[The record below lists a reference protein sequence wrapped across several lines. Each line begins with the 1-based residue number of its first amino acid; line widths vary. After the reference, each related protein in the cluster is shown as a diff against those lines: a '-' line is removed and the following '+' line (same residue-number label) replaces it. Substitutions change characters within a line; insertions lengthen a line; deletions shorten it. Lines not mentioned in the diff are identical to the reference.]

1 MCIFTKKNNMI
12 SVQEALAIIKK
23 NQYTATA
30 IEKYLDSCLNFTL
43 AADVYSP
50 IAMPPFRQSAMDGYA
65 ICLQEANIYSLIGEI
80 KAGDAAN
87 YSLKPGQAVRIFTGA
102 EVPNTANAVIMQ
114 EKIERNDNFIKV
126 LEEAVKLNQNIRPKG
141 EQITQNDLAL
151 SANTILTPS
160 SISFLASLGIHK
172 VMVYPKP
179 KIAIVVTGSELIPP
193 GSEYQQGKIYESN
206 SIMLATTL
214 QQENILDY
222 SVHRVADD
230 YQSTEN
236 LLKQVISENDFVLI
250 SGGISVGDYDF
261 VGKALRA
268 INTEELFYKIKQKPG
283 KPLFFGKNN
292 KTYVFALPGNPASAL
307 TCFYMYALPM
317 LRSFSKHK
325 QPHLEW
331 NKKKLSHDY
340 KIKGIRAQF
349 LKANFKENSV
359 EILGLQ
365 SSAMVHGF
373 TNANCLLFI
382 EENTKEIIKNSII
395 DVILLP

>member
-1 MCIFTKKNNMI
+1 MI
-12 SVQEALAIIKK
+12 SVQEALTIIKEH
-23 NQYTATA
+23 QYTALA
-30 IEKYLDSCLNFTL
+30 IEKPLAKCLHYTL
-43 AADVYSP
+43 ATDVFST

-65 ICLQEANIYSLIGEI
+65 ICLHSTATYSLIGEV

-87 YSLKPGQAVRIFTGA
+87 YNLKPGQAVRIFTGA
-102 EVPNTANAVIMQ
+102 EVPDTANAVIMQ
-114 EKIERNDNFIKV
+114 EKIERNENTIKV
-126 LEEAVKLNQNIRPKG
+126 LGEAIKLNQNIRPKG
-141 EQITQNDLAL
+141 EQITQGDLAL
-151 SANTILTPS
+151 SADTILSPS
-160 SISFLASLGIHK
+160 AISFLASLGINK
-172 VMVYPKP
+172 VMVHPKP
-179 KIAIVVTGSELIPP
+179 KVAIVVTGSELIPP
-193 GSEYQQGKIYESN
+193 GSTYQQGKIYESN

-222 SVHRVADD
+222 SIHKVADD
-230 YQSTEN
+230 YLTTEN
-236 LLKQVISENDFVLI
+236 LLKQVIAENDFVLI

-307 TCFYMYALPM
+307 TCLYIYALPM
-317 LRSFSKHK
+317 LRSFSKHN

-331 NKKKLSHDY
+331 KKKKLSHNY
-340 KIKGIRAQF
+340 KVKGIRAQF
-349 LKANFKENSV
+349 LKSNFKEDSV
-359 EILGLQ
+359 QVLGLQ

-382 EENTKEIIKNSII
+382 EENTQEIEKNSII